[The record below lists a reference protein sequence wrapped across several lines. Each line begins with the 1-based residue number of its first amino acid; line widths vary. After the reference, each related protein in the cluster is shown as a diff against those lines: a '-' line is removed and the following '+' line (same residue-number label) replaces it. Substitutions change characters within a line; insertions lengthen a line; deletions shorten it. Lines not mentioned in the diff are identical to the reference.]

1 MPVIC
6 STTHSYSGASNQ
18 TLTGKGMTRGKADRC
33 SGWISKGLW
42 QDPDAI
48 MVGAGWNDES

>member
-1 MPVIC
+1 
-6 STTHSYSGASNQ
+6 
-18 TLTGKGMTRGKADRC
+18 MTRGKADRC